1 MMMTSTGQT
10 KVELLIVGYLLRA
23 RAHNLLYSGMCSSSR
38 LCTGVCE
45 GVSIVLCNE
54 TCRIDIRS
62 IDD

>member
-1 MMMTSTGQT
+1 M
-10 KVELLIVGYLLRA
+10 
-23 RAHNLLYSGMCSSSR
+23 LYSGVCSSSQV
-38 LCTGVCE
+38 CAGVWE